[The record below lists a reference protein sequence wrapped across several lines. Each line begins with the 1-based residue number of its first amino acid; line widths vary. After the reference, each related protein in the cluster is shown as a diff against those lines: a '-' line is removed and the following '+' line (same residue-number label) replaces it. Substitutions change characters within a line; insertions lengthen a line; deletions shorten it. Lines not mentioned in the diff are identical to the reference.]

1 MPKCDAG
8 QHAAARCALHEAL
21 LKEVRL
27 DDIFDDVALVA
38 ERRRDRLDP
47 NRTARIILG
56 NAAQVAPVH
65 SVEEALADEQTRAR
79 AMVVD
84 VPHPVFGDLREVG
97 CRIKIDG
104 VTPHYGAAA
113 PLGADTATL
122 LDEIGI
128 VPAEIERLRALGVV

>member
-1 MPKCDAG
+1 EMPKCDAG

-65 SVEEALADEQTRAR
+65 AVEAARIDIEPQERRIGAGGIDARQTI
-79 AMVVD
+79 D
-84 VPHPVFGDLREVG
+84 
-97 CRIKIDG
+97 CRK
-104 VTPHYGAAA
+104 VTDAAQQAYRDAWGA
-113 PLGADTATL
+113 P
-122 LDEIGI
+122 
-128 VPAEIERLRALGVV
+128 